1 MAQSKFSN
9 RNSCGF
15 TIMEVL
21 VAALVLTIG
30 LLSAAALIGGSLGG
44 TARSEYM
51 TQAATLASEKLEALN
66 RYPSSDPNITVTNGT
81 SAGSLAADTTQTFN
95 VNGTSVLVPYYDE
108 VYFSPSQGFIEE
120 AVTSLNAQG
129 AIQYTTITQTA
140 AGTVTPVVSS
150 TPPGF
155 VSGAFA
161 FERRWIIELNTPEA
175 GVRRVTVLVTLLNQS
190 VQPPVTF
197 QMTTVRQ

>member
-1 MAQSKFSN
+1 MAQSLFIKRKS
-9 RNSCGF
+9 RGF
-15 TIMEVL
+15 TVVEVL

-30 LLSAAALIGGSLGG
+30 LLSAAALIGSSMGG

-66 RYPSSDPNITVTNGT
+66 RYPSTDPNVTVTDGV
-81 SAGSLAADTTQTFN
+81 SIGSLTSDTTQTFSVSGN
-95 VNGTSVLVPYYDE
+95 SVLVPYYDE

-120 AVTSLNAQG
+120 AVTSLNAEG
-129 AIQYTTITQTA
+129 AVQYTTITQTA
-140 AGTVTPVVSS
+140 GGNVTPVVSA
-150 TPPGF
+150 TPPPF
-155 VSGAFA
+155 VTGAFA
-161 FERRWIIELNTPEA
+161 FERRWIIELNVPEG

-197 QMTTVRQ
+197 QMSTVRQ